1 MDQVNVNETIRIS
14 ARHFMLFG
22 PGHCSEREKRSSEC
36 DWNLSGRDDNV
47 ERTKQALSRSVF
59 FSVIKEF
66 VAIFTR
72 LERIHPINH
81 VRMAPHSP
89 FEYHSLRSRT
99 WNQSNVAG
107 LRLSF
112 IQILSTDSSRVTK
125 NKKLTSSRN
134 LHLRAQVFVIEYFW
148 CLYEKKK
155 KWWWRR
161 RWRLIMGW

>member
-22 PGHCSEREKRSSEC
+22 PGPCSKREKRSSEC

-47 ERTKQALSRSVF
+47 ERTKQALGRSVF

-81 VRMAPHSP
+81 VRMALTHHLNTILFAQEPEINQMSPAFAFHSFKFSP
-89 FEYHSLRSRT
+89 L
-99 WNQSNVAG
+99 
-107 LRLSF
+107 
-112 IQILSTDSSRVTK
+112 IL
-125 NKKLTSSRN
+125 L
-134 LHLRAQVFVIEYFW
+134 
-148 CLYEKKK
+148 
-155 KWWWRR
+155 
-161 RWRLIMGW
+161 G